1 MESIMY
7 LRIDSLLVLLAAA
20 VALAGAA
27 SAEGYRTYNSTR
39 AYASATPVKDC
50 TRLNGR
56 WGYYG
61 NPWCTPAEQA
71 AWDRWS
77 DRRR

>member
-7 LRIDSLLVLLAAA
+7 LRFGSLLVLLAA
-20 VALAGAA
+20 GAA
-27 SAEGYRTYNSTR
+27 TGAVNAEGYRAYKASR
-39 AYASATPVKDC
+39 AYVRAAPVKDC
-50 TRLNGR
+50 TRFNGR

-61 NPWCTPAEQA
+61 NPWCSPREQA
-71 AWDRWS
+71 AWDAWS